1 MKALLARF
9 LLVFTPWR
17 LAARQAPV
25 SRLRLGLAAWALGLL
40 VLPAFGLGS
49 LLHDLFHKTALEG
62 LAAPQA
68 GLLAAITEGL
78 MEARPAPPWELALAV
93 LGWLAGGLAA
103 GLLGALLNTLVLL
116 GFSRDAPDTRRR
128 TWALGEWGLGYTL
141 VGLPAFLC
149 FELGGLAQVLLASA
163 LLLTAS
169 LGCGAL
175 GFGVWRLA
183 GAGRARATV
192 NATLYGLV
200 IWALL
205 PFVLETAMLLTWLP
219 VRLAERL
226 AGG

>member
-1 MKALLARF
+1 MRVLLF
-9 LLVFTPWR
+9 FTPWR
-17 LAARQAPV
+17 LAARQAPL
-25 SRLRLGLAAWALGLL
+25 SSLRLGLTAWALGLL
-40 VLPAFGLGS
+40 VLPAFGLGGLLRD
-49 LLHDLFHKTALEG
+49 LLHPVALEG
-62 LAAPQA
+62 LPAPQA

-78 MEARPAPPWELALAV
+78 METQPAPPWEIALAV

-116 GFSRDAPDTRRR
+116 GLSREAPDTRRR

-141 VGLPAFLC
+141 VGLPAFIC
-149 FELGGLAQVLLASA
+149 LGQGELAQVLLASA

-175 GFGVWRLA
+175 GFGAWRLA
-183 GAGRARATV
+183 GTGRARAAV

-200 IWALL
+200 IWALA

-219 VRLAERL
+219 ARLAERL